1 MNNFLTI
8 QQAASLLGVS
18 TKTLRRWEAKG
29 ILIPQRTAGNQRRY
43 TNSQI
48 ENYLSKKNG
57 VSEVK
62 RDSQAASQET
72 ALADSDSK
80 TPSLTEHTPAPNS
93 DYWNEE
99 LVKSITNF
107 KKGALTAAFIMVF
120 VVISALAFATMKSAG
135 FDKDSLTKVLSAVG
149 IGGGKTQEPQY
160 TELAGSEARAV
171 LGIGDK
177 PTDLLFGVNTPSEFA
192 QNVNFLD
199 TIRAAGIATLSG
211 GIITENQNIDAGT
224 GELTA
229 SNVLYGVVAGAGI
242 EVSTGQTPT
251 ITNTGVL
258 SVGGKTGA
266 VALTAGT
273 GISISGTTITNSIT
287 AGSTFKNIIVG
298 SSTITAGSSS
308 DTLTFAAGTGL
319 SIAAD
324 TSSKTVT
331 VSPNGTTV
339 SSAACVTSLNGIVT
353 GTSVCQLGTEQWVVS
368 NGTLYP
374 GQGTLDV
381 LIGGTPSN
389 GTGSANFA
397 FINNNV
403 GTPTFQING
412 NSVLTSTTLLPAVA
426 TSSLTSVGTITSG
439 TWQGTPVATTSGGTG
454 NTAWLTGDLVYAS
467 AANTLSRLP
476 IGASSYVLSVSGGVP
491 TWVAASGAGG
501 ICTDCVLN
509 DPSTAAIN
517 TITPTVAVVPLTLRP
532 FSSGSAHIFDIQ
544 SNGGGTT
551 YAYVDINGNF
561 NFPSSNLYFAGGTLY
576 NIDTSGNFRSAIDK
590 SNKVETGFV
599 NGNIISTGS
608 GTLTLGAGKT
618 LTVSNTLTLAGGD
631 SKTLNIGSNSLT
643 FTTSADTTLT
653 LPTSGTVC
661 VDTNNCGY
669 ALGTNYWK
677 TTAVAGAITPINS
690 TLDLLVGGDAT
701 TSSKFAFMN
710 VAGSLIPVASISA
723 QNAGGQALALSGD
736 GSIQSLRNNSL
747 TLGGTTTGD
756 VLIQPNSDTGDYFK
770 FQSDNTNLTL
780 STTDGSN
787 LTITPAGLLN
797 LNSTGDMTL
806 DSSTDIILDA
816 DGADVIFKD
825 AGTTFATFTN
835 SATDLTITTG
845 GGNILSASALNIGG
859 AAAAAYNYFA
869 SDISGVSTPDGVADL
884 YIQDELEVDGTTRFN
899 NVTYTWPSSDAAGSG
914 YPLTSNGAGT
924 LSWTD
929 PATLGTNYW
938 DRTNG
943 ALYPKIAS
951 VHDLLIGGTTTA
963 SAKFA
968 VLNINSGTP
977 TASVSA
983 TGVTDRPGVYMSG
996 TGTISSL
1003 NKGTL
1008 TLGGSDTGNI
1018 VLAPGGVTAL
1028 TVQGAN
1034 LIAAGTLTGLTG
1046 LTVASGTVSLPAGQ
1060 IDNVELANSSVTI
1073 NTAGPLG
1080 GGGSL
1085 SLGGTLSLTCS
1096 TCATGTNYF
1105 KTTSDGK
1112 ALTPINSTLD
1122 LLVGGD
1128 STSAAKFAFINTSG
1142 SLTPTA
1148 SISANSGNNATFLT
1162 GLGNLG
1168 TTNAQTLTLG
1178 GSSTGNVVLS
1188 GRSGA
1193 NNGII
1198 FSGYGTGIL
1207 HSNSSGVLT
1216 SSAVNLAGGS
1226 SEVTGT
1232 LPVGN
1237 GGTGQTTFGGT
1248 NTILYT
1254 TTADNLSSI
1263 ATGNTGALVTSSTGV
1278 PSITTSTGAN
1288 QILRVNS
1295 AGTAVGFGSI
1305 DLSASGAVGTSVLPI
1320 ANGGTNK
1327 ALTLSNG
1334 GIVWSDADSFEILA
1348 ANASSNKCLLS
1359 GGAGTPSWGDCTL
1372 GGGTNYFKTT
1382 SDGKA
1387 LTPINS
1393 TLDLL
1398 IGGDST
1404 ASAKFSVSNIAGI
1417 LTPVASLSANTASG
1431 GSGAGLVL
1439 DGSGSI
1445 QTLIGRTLS
1454 LGGNSTGNILLN
1466 SDGNDRV
1473 GIGTTNPTAL
1483 FSVGSAS
1490 PFTVTNTGAVAG
1502 LTFNGNTITASTG
1515 TLTLAAG
1522 KTAQFADA
1530 FTTSGTNPLTL
1541 TTTASTNVTLPVTGT
1556 LLTNTAAANQ
1566 TITSTQ
1572 NTGTVFGITDSTNLA
1587 GAIIGLDV
1595 TLSPSSGGGNNQ
1607 KGIAL
1612 NVSCGA
1618 TCGTL
1623 YDIYGTTGS
1632 WFILNDGRANFASVT
1647 PTGTTGGFGWLQ
1659 RNSGALSPA
1668 NISDDLLLG
1677 GISTTS
1683 ARIGF
1688 TGIAAG
1694 NTPTATLSA
1703 TTTGLVLGA
1712 GGTIQSL
1719 QNATLTLGG
1728 NTTGNIVLKPN
1739 NGTGGFIDAQ
1749 GTIKTATWNGAT
1761 VGQAY
1766 GGTSFSSYSSGD
1778 TIYANASS
1786 NLTKLPIGSQDQ
1798 VLVVDS
1804 VTLLPKWGTILGGP
1818 TATCTNCVIT
1828 NPTNTYTNIIAASA
1842 SGAIPLT
1849 VRPHSSGST
1858 DAFHIENSTGST
1870 NYFVVSGSGVITTG
1884 TWNGTAIGATYGGTG
1899 QSVYAVGDLL
1909 YADTTT
1915 SLAKRPIGSTN
1926 QVLAVS
1932 AGGLPV
1938 WATVSGSGGLC
1949 SDCVITGPTT
1959 TLTNRISA
1967 SASGTIALTLQAP
1980 SDTSD
1985 IFQVRSRDNAT
1996 LYARIDS
2003 SGNFN
2008 FPSSNLYFAGGTLYN
2023 IDTNGNFRSA
2033 IDKSNKVETGF
2044 VNGNIISTGSGT
2056 LTLGAGKTLTA
2067 NSSLTL
2073 AGTDSKTLTVTGNT
2087 TLAANS
2093 ITFEGTEVLALAAAK
2108 NVTFADAFTTSGAN
2122 PLTLTTTASTN
2133 VTLPVTGTLLTNTAA
2148 ANQTITSTQNTG
2160 TVFGVTDATNLAG
2173 AIIGQAITLSGTGA
2187 QDQTG
2192 LQFNLSGATGTNLN
2206 DIVGSSS
2213 TWKVSTTGNSAFVS
2227 VVPTGTTGTFGWFNT
2242 ASGAISAINP
2252 TVDFLLGGSATISS
2266 KFAVM
2271 NIAGSL
2277 TPVASISAQNAA
2289 GQALSLSGD
2298 GSIQTLRRGTLT
2310 LGGNTT
2316 GDIALSNPTFGSS
2329 TGKNSVLFGRE
2340 STGVIG
2346 TTTTTSSSQCLL
2358 SGSAAPAWATCP
2370 GAGAGGSSLWTESS
2384 NKLYPTTAGEQV
2396 GIGTTTAGDIISSLY
2411 ISRDQTS
2418 GALGKALA
2426 IFNQTESQDI
2436 LTASA
2441 SGVTKFTILNNGTA
2455 SSAAGFTINAAGSLL
2470 TTNSQTLTLGG
2481 GTTGDIILG
2490 RTGKNITLP
2499 TFTTNGGLLYT
2510 NGSGLLTQL
2519 TSQGTTGDCL
2529 VSGGSGGLPSFSNCA
2544 SAAGDDWDMISG
2556 ALSPRYASTVDFLLG
2571 SNATASA
2578 EFAVT
2583 GINDG
2588 LPVATIS
2595 ATTGANAGNGLS
2607 LTGATSTIQSLRMNT
2622 LTLGGSTTGNIV
2634 IDSGSSNITFSDA
2647 ITAPTSSNTINGIV
2661 INSGTISSAT
2671 WNGTAIG
2678 AQYGG
2683 TGINTSGSTGVPSIS
2698 AGTWSVS
2705 ATLATSLG
2713 GLGGNVTALGAG
2725 EILYSTGTTT
2735 YDSLV
2740 AGSSNQCLLSGG
2752 AGTPSWGNCTLGGGT
2767 NYWKTTSDGKALTPI
2782 NSTLDLL
2789 VGGDST
2795 ASSKF
2800 AFLNVAG
2807 GTPTASISANSGNN
2821 ATYLTG
2827 DGTLGTTNRGTLT
2840 IGSSTDYPTTG
2851 NVLINPVGGTT
2862 KLGVG
2867 LTNPNNTIQVLNL
2880 INFDDSNLS
2889 TAIGKNALSG
2899 NTGSRNTA
2907 LGYEAITTNNTGIS
2921 NAAFGYQ
2928 ALKAN
2933 SSGSENLAFGDS
2945 ALVANTTGSDNS
2957 AIGYNSL
2964 AVNVS
2969 GSNNS
2974 AVGARSLSSNTGSRN
2989 SALGVNSLA
2998 GNTSGGTNTALG
3010 FNAGYT
3016 NTGQYS
3022 NKTGSNNVYLGYN
3035 AGSWSDGT
3043 TTNFN
3048 NSTAIGAYSLVN
3060 ASNSLALGGTGFYA
3074 VNVGIGTATPSAVL
3088 DIQGGQRGGNSALI
3102 VNQTGA
3108 PANDIL
3114 TASASGTTRFTIGN
3128 TGNIQFGGGQT
3139 ALSTLTKTGTTART
3153 FTFPDEAGTICLQ
3166 SSASCGFTSGTNYW
3180 QQVSAGGAIAP
3191 IIDTLDLL
3199 VGGQT
3204 TASAKFA
3211 VLNVNS
3217 GTPTAS
3223 VSATGV
3229 TDRPGVY
3236 MSGTGTISSLNKGTL
3251 TLGGSDTGNIVI
3263 DSGSNLVTISDA
3275 TTFSSN
3281 VTIAGTTG
3289 LTFSS
3294 TGGVNLA
3301 GGTLS
3306 DTTDGVDIN
3315 DDLEI
3320 AGNTT
3325 FGDAITDT
3333 LTFTARVAQDSDL
3346 IPITT
3351 TGTSD
3356 LGSSSLAWD
3365 NLYVDSVTLN
3375 GETLGNYWDRGSGAL
3390 YPKIASVHDL
3400 LLGSTSTSSAEFSV
3414 TGINNG
3420 TPVAS
3425 LSATTSI
3432 TANGLSFNASTGTIQ
3447 SLNKNTLTLGGSS
3460 TGNITI
3466 DAGSGSISLLDNTDL
3481 TGNLDVSGT
3490 LTSGTANAFTVDG
3503 SGNITTSGTT
3513 GLTLSGNEADINFSG
3528 TGTHDITADSGTL
3541 RIASNFTAT
3550 GATITLSDT
3559 TFTSG
3564 NNNVL
3569 YTTNSSGNLAVA
3581 STSTANQ
3588 CFTSNASTPS
3598 WVDCGTAGLDDWNV
3612 ASGAI
3617 SPKLASTLDFLL
3629 GSTAT
3634 SSAEFAVTG
3643 INDGLPVATISA
3655 TTGANAGNG
3664 LSLTGATS
3672 TLQSLRMNTLTLGG
3686 DTTGNILLDEQTDIG
3701 SAITGLR
3708 IAASGRISDI
3718 DGNISLGETT
3728 DFLGNL
3734 QIAGAGTILD
3744 TDSDLQIA
3752 DNLDPSSDAA
3762 FDLGDTTTS
3771 WRSLY
3776 LTGSLCFDD
3785 TDCNTTWNN
3794 DPFWNQ
3800 TSGLLSPNNS
3810 TVDFAIGGQST
3821 AAAKFAFL
3829 NVNNGTPTASIS
3841 GTTTG
3846 VNTYLTGNGNLATTA
3861 FQTLTLGGSTTG
3873 DISFTPKNI
3882 QSLYLSGTAGRV
3894 GIGTQTAPKGLL
3906 DISGNAGNNAALILN
3921 QTGTGVLDDIFT
3933 ASRAG
3938 TTKFTIANTGSVY
3951 STSSATT
3958 TDAFSIVGNSV
3969 TTGTGLNLD
3978 FNGLTTGT
3986 GLDITSTST
3995 LLTSAKLLNVD
4006 HTATYTTILT
4016 DSGNL
4021 LNVNRSLTANASITA
4036 DSANQVHT
4044 GATTNSDTGVSA
4056 TQTHALGYASG
4067 NSRMV
4072 VTAVQLRLGTVDTTV
4087 SGVTYNGVA
4096 MTSASCVSANPAQF
4110 RTELWYIK
4118 EASLPVGTGSY
4129 PVVVTTVAGSAQIGF
4144 TTVAL
4149 ANVDQSTLGTCDS
4162 GNTGN
4167 TQAISTGTIS
4177 SVASTDMVIDSAGF
4191 TANDTLNANGQTFSL
4206 SGNTPSFA
4214 TGRGGQG
4221 GKLGATSMD
4230 WTITTAARQWAISA
4244 QAFKNAGTLSIS
4256 GALANLT
4263 SNCTVTVGSC
4273 TDTSNILSLTQSYG
4287 AATGTVLNISN
4298 SGLGR
4303 GINLSTDSGG
4313 EAALV
4318 INKTVSAGDIFTAS
4332 RSGVTKFRMTNDG
4345 SILLQGPVL
4354 AASDSATL
4362 TNNGSPA
4369 FTNTLGDQGSLIPNS
4384 SFESNILPGF
4394 ADGWIQT
4401 STRSATI
4408 TNDTSDQVH
4417 GSSSMKVVFT
4427 NSDTAVY
4434 SSCIPIGLG
4443 SGGSSNYTFNYFLKA
4458 VAPLPTVRVY
4468 LDQYTSKSNCQNNTS
4483 VTVTAP
4489 IGPSAVTTAW
4499 ASYGSGGTAAVPMAT
4514 TTTWARVH
4522 FFIACTT
4529 SCTNSTVYI
4538 DGVRLAHIY
4547 NATGLD
4553 YAENYPADPSNIPV
4567 AGDIVSL
4574 NPASG
4579 SAQVLPTNKN
4589 MDQAAIGVVS
4599 TNPGQVLDDGSIPDP
4614 KVPVALAGRV
4624 PVKVSSLNGPIHKG
4638 DYIATSEIP
4647 GVGVKAIA
4655 MGPVIGTAMDDYDI
4669 TDPQAI
4675 GTITV
4680 FINNTFYFPVNIAE
4694 DGSVV
4699 NPFAQFTA
4707 EQATQ
4712 LTGLIGQNASES
4724 ASLDLSNDPLFQD
4737 VQNRVSTAE
4746 TTLSVLGDRTSTAE
4760 SQIESLQNSV
4770 ANLASQSAFLTEMLA
4785 SMSGEQASGSGSFA
4799 SLTDLDIEN
4808 ATISGDLNVLGR
4820 TTVTDLGVTG
4830 NISSGLLSIHG
4841 LDTDVNPSAGS
4852 GQVAAATI
4860 NSIGDLY
4867 LQNNGLG
4874 GINILS
4880 GKVKIDTQGNI
4891 RTEGEITARKIKI
4904 DTTTDTA
4911 SKSLGTGT
4919 IAAGDTEIEILT
4931 TAVTN
4936 KSKIFL
4942 TPTSSTGGEQLIV
4955 SSKQTG
4961 VGFTVSIVSP
4971 VSSNIKFDWFIID
4984 EK

>member
-48 ENYLSKKNG
+48 ENFLAKKNG

-397 FINNNV
+397 FINNNG

-412 NSVLTSTTLLPAVA
+412 NSVLTSTTLLPAIA
-426 TSSLTSVGTITSG
+426 SSSLTSVGTITSG
-439 TWQGTPVATTSGGTG
+439 TWQGTPIATTSGGTG

-1334 GIVWSDADSFEILA
+1334 GIVWSDADSFEILV

-1659 RNSGALSPA
+1659 RNSGALSA
-1668 NISDDLLLG
+1668 RNITDDLLLG
-1677 GISTTS
+1677 GIATTS

-2436 LTASA
+2436 IAASA
-2441 SGVTKFTILNNGTA
+2441 SGTTKFVVTNGGSIQLTGGQTIDTLASGTL
-2455 SSAAGFTINAAGSLL
+2455 GIG
-2470 TTNSQTLTLGG
+2470 TTNA
-2481 GTTGDIILG
+2481 TTITIG
-2490 RTGKNITLP
+2490 RSGQEITLP
-2499 TFTTNGGLLYT
+2499 ALSATQFGVLYT
-2510 NGSGLLTQL
+2510 NGSNNIKQTAVG
-2519 TSQGTTGDCL
+2519 TSGECL
-2529 VSGGSGGLPSFSNCA
+2529 VSNGTGLAPSFQNC
-2544 SAAGDDWDMISG
+2544 SSVSSDDWEFQNG
-2556 ALSPRYASTVDFLLG
+2556 ALFPRYASVADLFLG
-2571 SNATASA
+2571 SSATSSA
-2578 EFAVT
+2578 EFSVT
-2583 GINDG
+2583 GINNG
-2588 LPVATIS
+2588 TPVASVS
-2595 ATTGANAGNGLS
+2595 ATTGVNAGGLS
-2607 LTGATSTIQSLRMNT
+2607 LTAASSTIQSLNMNT
-2622 LTLGGSTTGNIV
+2622 LTLGGSSTGNIV
-2634 IDSGSSNITFSDA
+2634 IDSGSGSITLSDATSISSNLTVAGTTGLTFSSTGGVNLAGGTLSDTTDGVDIADA
-2647 ITAPTSSNTINGIV
+2647 LEVSGLITANGGLTV
-2661 INSGTISSAT
+2661 PSGQTTTLASFT
-2671 WNGTAIG
+2671 ND
-2678 AQYGG
+2678 GG
-2683 TGINTSGSTGVPSIS
+2683 LIYANTSGVLAQTS
-2698 AGTWSVS
+2698 AGT
-2705 ATLATSLG
+2705 
-2713 GLGGNVTALGAG
+2713 GA
-2725 EILYSTGTTT
+2725 
-2735 YDSLV
+2735 
-2740 AGSSNQCLLSGG
+2740 QCLLGG
-2752 AGTPSWGNCTLGGGT
+2752 SIPSWGTCALGT
-2767 NYWKTTSDGKALTPI
+2767 NYWKTTTDGKAITPI
-2782 NSTLDLL
+2782 NNTFDLL
-2789 VGGDST
+2789 VGGDTT
-2795 ASSKF
+2795 ASAKF
-2800 AFLNVAG
+2800 AVFNIAGSLTTTASVSAGTAG
-2807 GTPTASISANSGNN
+2807 GV
-2821 ATYLTG
+2821 YLTA
-2827 DGTLGTTNRGTLT
+2827 DGTLATTKRNTLT
-2840 IGSSTDYPTTG
+2840 IGNSSAYNTTG

-2921 NAAFGYQ
+2921 NAAVGYQ

-2964 AVNVS
+2964 AVNVA

-2974 AVGARSLSSNTGSRN
+2974 AVGAQSLSSNTGSRN

-3088 DIQGGQRGGNSALI
+3088 DIQGGERGGNSALI

-3513 GLTLSGNEADINFSG
+3513 GLTLSGSGADLNFSG

-3612 ASGAI
+3612 GSGAI

-3906 DISGNAGNNAALILN
+3906 DLSGDAGNNASLIIN
-3921 QTGTGVLDDIFT
+3921 NTGVNTSDLFT
-3933 ASRAG
+3933 ASASG
-3938 TTKFTIANTGSVY
+3938 TTKFTIANDGSIA
-3951 STSSATT
+3951 STT
-3958 TDAFSIVGNSV
+3958 TNA
-3969 TTGTGLNLD
+3969 TGTGYSFTADSVSSGTGFSLSTA
-3978 FNGLTTGT
+3978 GLTTGT
-3986 GLDITSTST
+3986 GFI
-3995 LLTSAKLLNVD
+3995 
-4006 HTATYTTILT
+4006 HTATAAATTIPYTGVFHNITQTKDVNSTAGTKTDTAPVFQVKSILTGGGLVNSSRIVSFIGPTAEISRTFFNNSAVAATGITNITGAVLNLT
-4016 DSGNL
+4016 DYTGFTKQTYNHSGSV
-4021 LNVNRSLTANASITA
+4021 LNVN
-4036 DSANQVHT
+4036 QQY
-4044 GATTNSDTGVSA
+4044 GG
-4056 TQTHALGYASG
+4056 
-4067 NSRMV
+4067 
-4072 VTAVQLRLGTVDTTV
+4072 
-4087 SGVTYNGVA
+4087 
-4096 MTSASCVSANPAQF
+4096 
-4110 RTELWYIK
+4110 
-4118 EASLPVGTGSY
+4118 
-4129 PVVVTTVAGSAQIGF
+4129 
-4144 TTVAL
+4144 
-4149 ANVDQSTLGTCDS
+4149 
-4162 GNTGN
+4162 
-4167 TQAISTGTIS
+4167 STGTVTNI
-4177 SVASTDMVIDSAGF
+4177 V
-4191 TANDTLNANGQTFSL
+4191 
-4206 SGNTPSFA
+4206 
-4214 TGRGGQG
+4214 
-4221 GKLGATSMD
+4221 
-4230 WTITTAARQWAISA
+4230 
-4244 QAFKNAGTLSIS
+4244 NAGLGHS
-4256 GALANLT
+4256 LAI
-4263 SNCTVTVGSC
+4263 
-4273 TDTSNILSLTQSYG
+4273 DH
-4287 AATGTVLNISN
+4287 N
-4298 SGLGR
+4298 S
-4303 GINLSTDSGG
+4303 TAK
-4313 EAALV
+4313 AALV
-4318 INKTVSAGDIFTAS
+4318 VDGGGGDIFTAS
-4332 RSGVTKFRMTNDG
+4332 ASGTTKFTISNAGQITSVAG
-4345 SILLQGPVL
+4345 SASVPSYSFAGDTDTGVYWQ
-4354 AASDSATL
+4354 AANTIGFSAGGGKT
-4362 TNNGSPA
+4362 
-4369 FTNTLGDQGSLIPNS
+4369 
-4384 SFESNILPGF
+4384 FEVSTGAITSEVVHWF
-4394 ADGWIQT
+4394 ADGT
-4401 STRSATI
+4401 VSAPSLTFE
-4408 TNDTSDQVH
+4408 NDTNTGIYLSGTDEFAFS
-4417 GSSSMKVVFT
+4417 G
-4427 NSDTAVY
+4427 
-4434 SSCIPIGLG
+4434 
-4443 SGGSSNYTFNYFLKA
+4443 GGSSMA
-4458 VAPLPTVRVY
+4458 VFGLTNLALNLDDTTTRTERLCHSGTNGATGFVEVSDCQATGQADFAEYYGTDGTLEAGNIVVVDQNKPAEEVYIPL
-4468 LDQYTSKSNCQNNTS
+4468 LGYTSKSW
-4483 VTVTAP
+4483 VK
-4489 IGPSAVTTAW
+4489 
-4499 ASYGSGGTAAVPMAT
+4499 AS
-4514 TTTWARVH
+4514 
-4522 FFIACTT
+4522 
-4529 SCTNSTVYI
+4529 
-4538 DGVRLAHIY
+4538 
-4547 NATGLD
+4547 
-4553 YAENYPADPSNIPV
+4553 ADPYQKEI
-4567 AGDIVSL
+4567 
-4574 NPASG
+4574 
-4579 SAQVLPTNKN
+4579 
-4589 MDQAAIGVVS
+4589 IGIIS
-4599 TNPGQVLDDGSIPDP
+4599 TNPFSEILGQDVFSPDENP
-4614 KVPVALAGRV
+4614 KPVALSGRV
-4624 PVKVSSLNGPIHKG
+4624 PVKISTENGSVRSGDPLTSSSK
-4638 DYIATSEIP
+4638 P
-4647 GVGVKAIA
+4647 GVAMKATQPG
-4655 MGPVIGTAMDDYDI
+4655 MMIGTALGDYNNS
-4669 TDPQAI
+4669 DPNAV
-4675 GTITV
+4675 GTVIV
-4680 FINNTFYFPVNIAE
+4680 FMNVGWRDPRIQILA
-4694 DGSVV
+4694 DGSIS
-4699 NPFAQFTA
+4699 NPYAQFTT
-4707 EQATQ
+4707 EQASQ
-4712 LTGLIGQNASES
+4712 LTGLLDQTASGS
-4724 ASLDLSNDPLFQD
+4724 ASLDLSSDPLFRD

-4760 SQIESLQNSV
+4760 SQISSLQSSV
-4770 ANLASQSAFLTEMLA
+4770 ANLASQSAFLTDMLA
-4785 SMSGEQASGSGSFA
+4785 TMSSSQASESGSFA
-4799 SLTDLDIEN
+4799 SLSDLDIGN
-4808 ATISGDLNVLGR
+4808 ATISGELKVLGR

-4830 NISSGLLSIHG
+4830 NIATGLLSIHG
-4841 LDTDVNPSAGS
+4841 LDSAVNG
-4852 GQVAAATI
+4852 GDGGATI
-4860 NSIGDLY
+4860 NSIGDLN

-4880 GKVKIDTQGNI
+4880 GKVKIDTSGNI
-4891 RTEGEITARKIKI
+4891 VTDGTITARKIKI
-4904 DTTTDTA
+4904 DTTTDTD
-4911 SKSLGTGT
+4911 SKSLGSGT
-4919 IAAGDTEIEILT
+4919 IAAGDTTIDIDT

-4936 KSKIFL
+4936 KSKIFV
-4942 TPTSSTGGEQLIV
+4942 TATTKTGGQSLLV
-4955 SSKQTG
+4955 TQKTAGQ
-4961 VGFTVSIVSP
+4961 GFTVEVETPYIL
-4971 VSSNIKFDWFIID
+4971 NIKFDWWIVD